1 MQFVIGV
8 VTHTPVW
15 VFALFAYLVWQG
27 IRSMQPRAQPI
38 WRLLIVPSIFIVWG
52 LSRIGFRQDDGW
64 WPLLAWLIGALLLAP
79 LAFFT
84 GPRLLSIDRSKGLV
98 TRAGGPI
105 PLIRNMTVF
114 ALQYAVAVMAALH
127 LDSHSAGAI
136 IGRAVSGATAGYFVG
151 WAVALLR
158 QYRDAGKTA
167 SES

>member
-1 MQFVIGV
+1 MQFVLGIL
-8 VTHTPVW
+8 THTPLW

-27 IRSMQPRAQPI
+27 IMSMQPRTQPI

-52 LSRIGFRQDDGW
+52 LSRIGFRQDGGA
-64 WPLLAWLIGALLLAP
+64 LLAWLIGALLLAP

-84 GPRLLSIDRSKGLV
+84 GPRLLAIDRSNGLV

-114 ALQYAVAVMAALH
+114 VLQYTVAVVAALH
-127 LDSHSAGAI
+127 LDNHSAGAI
-136 IGRAVSGATAGYFVG
+136 VGRAVSGATAGYFVG

-158 QYRDAGKTA
+158 RYRNAGESP